1 MYKNISTAN
10 TLEFL
15 LLIKSQLDLEEVNE
29 NNSLFYFYGASL
41 WNARLKFYKN

>member
-10 TLEFL
+10 TLEVL

-29 NNSLFYFYGASL
+29 NITVYFIFMVYLFGML
-41 WNARLKFYKN
+41 D